1 MSEEAENKGGFFSN
15 LKNQIITG
23 AGVALTTIGGV
34 FFDEVKGLLGIAD
47 EEEGGAKTEV
57 VQQQQQ
63 QQSNNQQVIINIPEQ
78 KPAETKTVIIRDTTA
93 RKPVKKLEKEQ
104 EIDW

>member
-1 MSEEAENKGGFFSN
+1 MSEEQQGGFFSN

-23 AGVALTTIGGV
+23 AGVAITTLGGI
-34 FFDEVKGLLGIAD
+34 FIDEVKGVLGIAD
-47 EEEGGAKTEV
+47 EEEGGAKTEM

-63 QQSNNQQVIINIPEQ
+63 SQSNNQQVIINIPEQ
-78 KPAETKTVIIRDTTA
+78 KPAETKTIIKEVPA
-93 RKPVKKLEKEQ
+93 KPVEKPKEKEQ